1 MTTNQRAGPLPE
13 NQNNTYDIAISG
25 ASFAGLALAAS
36 LRFSLGRDV
45 RICII
50 DRAAAPVVTASDSRA
65 FAIWAASKN
74 LLQALGV
81 WERIAVDAE
90 PMIKIEITDS
100 ALDDGIRPTLVTY
113 DARTASGEPAAYV
126 VPSGVLLAELYR
138 LVAAE
143 KDIAWEAPAEAIG
156 LEAGEF
162 ADTIELSDGRKISA
176 RLVVAAEGRNSKLR
190 DAAGIKTTGWGYA
203 QTGIVATVAFSEP
216 HGGIAVQHFLPGGPF
231 AILPL
236 KDNRACITW
245 SAASA
250 EAERMMALD
259 DAAFLNELDHRI
271 GGRFG
276 PISLSG
282 TRQSWPLDL
291 KMARSLVAQRFAL
304 IGDAAHGVH
313 PIAGQ
318 GVNLGFRDV
327 AALTECVSDAVRL
340 GDDFGSASALERYS
354 RWRRFDT
361 TMSAAA
367 YDGLNRLFSIDN
379 FLLRAGRDAG
389 LSLVDRIPALKTMWV
404 EEAAGLTGDIP
415 KLLKGGRV

>member
-1 MTTNQRAGPLPE
+1 MTTYQRAGPLPE
-13 NQNNTYDIAISG
+13 NRNNTFDVAISG
-25 ASFAGLALAAS
+25 ASFAGLALAGS
-36 LRFSLGRDV
+36 LRQAFGNDV

-50 DRAAAPVVTASDSRA
+50 DRAAAPGGQAPDTRA

-74 LLQALGV
+74 LLDALGV
-81 WERIAVDAE
+81 WERIELDAE
-90 PMIKIEITDS
+90 PMTKIEITDS
-100 ALDDGIRPTLVTY
+100 ALDDGIRPTLVSY
-113 DARTASGEPAAYV
+113 DARTESGAIAAYM
-126 VPSGVLLAELYR
+126 VPSETLKAELYR
-138 LVAAE
+138 LVAADTSIE
-143 KDIAWEAPAEAIG
+143 WAAPADAAG

-162 ADTIELSDGRKISA
+162 SNTIELSDGRKIAA
-176 RLVVAAEGRNSKLR
+176 RLVVAAEGRQSKLR
-190 DAAGIKTTGWGYA
+190 DAAGIKTVSWGYE
-203 QTGIVATVAFSEP
+203 QTGIVATVAFAEP
-216 HGGIAVQHFLPGGPF
+216 HGGVAIQHFLPGGPF
-231 AILPL
+231 AVLPL

-259 DAAFLNELDHRI
+259 DAAFLSELDHRI

-276 PISLSG
+276 PITLAG
-282 TRQSWPLDL
+282 PRQAWPLDL
-291 KMARSLVAQRFAL
+291 KMARNLTAPRFAL

-327 AALTECVSDAVRL
+327 AALTECILDAVRL

-367 YDGLNRLFSIDN
+367 YDGLNRLFSADN

-389 LSLVDRIPALKTMWV
+389 LSLVDRIPALKNMWV
-404 EEAAGLTGDIP
+404 EEAAGLTGDVP
-415 KLLKGGRV
+415 KLLRG